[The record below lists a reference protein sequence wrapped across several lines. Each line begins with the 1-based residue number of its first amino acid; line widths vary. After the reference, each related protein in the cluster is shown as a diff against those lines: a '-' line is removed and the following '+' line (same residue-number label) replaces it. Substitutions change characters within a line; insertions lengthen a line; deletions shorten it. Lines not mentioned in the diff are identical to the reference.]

1 MFGRIAD
8 RYDRMNHLLSLNV
21 DRYWRWKTVRCC
33 APRGTT
39 PILDLCTGTGD
50 LALAYWRAGQG
61 RVPVLGADFCPE
73 MLDLARRKQRA
84 AGITHNLTF
93 IEADA
98 MRLPLEDNHFQIVAV
113 AFGLR
118 NIEDTDQGLAEMVRI
133 CEPGG
138 RVVVLEFSMPA
149 RQPLKGVYGWYFRSL
164 LPRVG
169 QWLARN
175 DESAYEYLP
184 SSVGE
189 FPSGLALAERLRT
202 VGLRD
207 VRFLPLTM
215 GIAALYVGQK

>member
-1 MFGRIAD
+1 
-8 RYDRMNHLLSLNV
+8 
-21 DRYWRWKTVRCC
+21 
-33 APRGTT
+33 
-39 PILDLCTGTGD
+39 
-50 LALAYWRAGQG
+50 
-61 RVPVLGADFCPE
+61 
-73 MLDLARRKQRA
+73 
-84 AGITHNLTF
+84 
-93 IEADA
+93 